1 MKIYTFIHPTKTGGT
16 AVEEYFSENYSN
28 YITGIGHIFKCSNN
42 NNSIII
48 VRDAKSRFLSIYKY
62 WKNGAID
69 THYKPSSYYKE
80 KNKDI
85 TILDFINIWKTNKEY
100 LLTNFTW
107 DQHFHNITE
116 WIGNTEYK
124 NIIII
129 KYEKDLNN
137 KIQKLINYLGIKN
150 KNIPLKKCNISCTID
165 NEDELLNHPDVI
177 NFVEEYFKDDI
188 NLLNTIEN
196 NPELFKL
203 VI

>member
-1 MKIYTFIHPTKTGGT
+1 M
-16 AVEEYFSENYSN
+16 
-28 YITGIGHIFKCSNN
+28 FKCSNN

-100 LLTNFTW
+100 LLTDFTW

-137 KIQKLINYLGIKN
+137 KIQKKI
-150 KNIPLKKCNISCTID
+150 
-165 NEDELLNHPDVI
+165 
-177 NFVEEYFKDDI
+177 
-188 NLLNTIEN
+188 
-196 NPELFKL
+196 
-203 VI
+203 